1 MKKRDACRTVR
12 IHELEL
18 LFSTI
23 SMHFQ
28 RKGKKGKEKDEK
40 EMSGRAKSKN
50 AVNLIWCTSFF
61 KTF

>member
-1 MKKRDACRTVR
+1 MRV
-12 IHELEL
+12 ELCE
-18 LFSTI
+18 STNLSCFFRQFRCI
-23 SMHFQ
+23 FKE
-28 RKGKKGKEKDEK
+28 KGKKGKEKKDEK